1 MSMASRHFEF
11 LQPVATALDLELPRA
26 EPGDYDA
33 QLYELKAGDRFTI
46 LTADKRRYSEVIFKE
61 WMQLTVDAKKVAIFQ
76 RLESSEQIP
85 ITNAVIGRLEKHD
98 RICPIAGDGSRRM
111 PGSSLAL
118 SDDDRAVAQRA
129 MDYVDAIYLLWEE
142 RGSRTVPVDLTTEV
156 IENVAARR
164 NERPPTYG
172 WIRQQILKDESGSS
186 YDRAMN
192 FAPKRRRGN
201 EKPRKS
207 AIFYEAMTEAVKLA
221 WAMKNGTWKTA
232 RDELRRLVLEDERF
246 VGARNEVLDAKGR
259 VLIHKS
265 TFSDHKRNVDKYT
278 QDLLHYGPE
287 GAELRNKLFV
297 RRNRPESLL
306 DIVDVDHLDPD
317 IVAYDERNPLVFGR
331 VDVVVVRERLSGIW
345 LGYDISF
352 GRPSFQTFLN
362 AFEFAIFEKDKR
374 RLTSGVA
381 WPWYGM
387 PKKLGVDNALHF
399 LLDSMEGLSKALR
412 FRIVEHRPAKP
423 MDKGALERSLGSV
436 NREVM
441 HGLPGST
448 MWSPQI
454 RALFD
459 KDKDLAVPVISLG
472 ELHAVIQH
480 WIANIHHRTPHEG
493 LHGDLLTAKGIPAEI
508 WEQELKGAPNRPMID
523 RTIFARLGGIRRKV
537 TVQKDGIRCENIHY
551 NSNELSSI
559 YLHPDNIRAKAG
571 RENTKYEFTIKAN
584 SVDSAWIVDPYLN
597 RTIEVRAVETDAEYA
612 KDMPFDTHK
621 MVQRHRRKMEREAEN
636 DITLLD
642 ARLDLHKTI
651 MALIEKGRKKFD
663 TARLLARFLDRQGMY
678 ERHRQI
684 TELANMREDGHLSF
698 PSLRADDDAD
708 ETTSVVV
715 HPLYPRDDEDE
726 DNAGIIPHD
735 LAPLAMERKSGKK
748 PTKAG
753 PVEGPAQT
761 HKTDDDDI
769 DSGNDLAARHPGWD
783 DE

>member
-1 MSMASRHFEF
+1 MASRHFEF

-26 EPGDYDA
+26 EPDDYEG
-33 QLYELKAGDRFTI
+33 QLFDLKVGDRFTI

-61 WMQLTVDAKKVAIFQ
+61 WMQLTIDSNKMAIFQ
-76 RLESSEQIP
+76 RLENSELIP
-85 ITNAVIGRLEKHD
+85 ITNAVIGRLEKHG
-98 RICPIAGDGSRRM
+98 RIVPVNGDGSRHM

-118 SDDDRAVAQRA
+118 SDEDLAVTDRA
-129 MDYVDAIYLLWEE
+129 MEYVDAIYLLWEE
-142 RGSRTVPVDLTTEV
+142 RGSNNVPVELTMEV
-156 IENVAARR
+156 IEAVAARR
-164 NERPPTYG
+164 NEPPPTYG
-172 WIRQQILKDESGSS
+172 WVRKQIISDANGSS
-186 YDRAMN
+186 FDRRMN
-192 FAPKRRRGN
+192 FAPKPKRGN

-207 AIFYEAMTEAVKLA
+207 AIFYEALTEAVQLA
-221 WAMKNGTWKTA
+221 WSIKNGTWKTA
-232 RDELRRLVLEDERF
+232 RDELRRLVLEDESF
-246 VGARNEVLDAKGR
+246 LGARDEVLDAKGR

-265 TFSDHKRNVDKYT
+265 TFSAHKRDVDKYT
-278 QDLLHYGPE
+278 QDLLRYGPD
-287 GAELRNKLFV
+287 GAELRNKNFV
-297 RRNRPESLL
+297 RRNRPEGLL

-331 VDVVVVRERLSGIW
+331 VDIVAVRERLSGAY
-345 LGYDISF
+345 LGYGISF

-362 AFEFAIFEKDKR
+362 AFEFSIFEKDKR
-374 RLTSGVA
+374 RLATGVA

-399 LLDSMEGLSKALR
+399 LKDSMDGLSKALR

-423 MDKGALERSLGSV
+423 MDKGALERSLGSM

-441 HGLPGST
+441 HGIPGST

-459 KDKDLAVPVISLG
+459 KDENLAVPVISLG
-472 ELHAVIQH
+472 ELHAVVQH
-480 WIANIHHRTPHEG
+480 WIANVHSRTPHEG
-493 LHGDLLTAKGIPAEI
+493 LHGDLLTSKGIPAEI
-508 WEQELKGAPNRPMID
+508 WDRELKGAPNRPMID

-551 NSNELSSI
+551 NAPSLSSI
-559 YLHPDNIRAKAG
+559 YLHPDNIRAQTG
-571 RENTKYEFTIKAN
+571 RENTKYDFTISAN
-584 SVDSAWIVDPYLN
+584 SVDTAWVVDPYLN

-621 MVQRHRRKMEREAEN
+621 MVQKHRRKMEREAEN
-636 DITLLD
+636 DVTLLE

-663 TARLLARFLDRQGMY
+663 VVRLLARFVDRQGQY

-684 TELANMREDGHLSF
+684 TELAKMREDGLLSF
-698 PSLRADDDAD
+698 PGLHEDDDAD
-708 ETTSVVV
+708 DTASVVV

-726 DNAGIIPHD
+726 ENAGIVPHN
-735 LAPLAMERKSGKK
+735 LESHPTKGNSAKK

-753 PVEGPAQT
+753 PLEEPVQT
-761 HKTDDDDI
+761 HETHQHDADG
-769 DSGNDLAARHPGWD
+769 SGDDLAARHPGWD